1 MSPSVLLVT
10 VTFNS
15 SSVLDDFLASVAVG
29 TAHEHEVIVVDNASH
44 DIDTVRDIV
53 VRHPSVRL
61 LELPEN
67 QGYGRGMNAGVELA
81 GSATDYIL
89 IANPDVLFL
98 PGSIDSLI
106 AAAELTPTGGA
117 FGPAI
122 LNADGTLYPS
132 ARELPSL
139 RTGIGHALFGRAWP
153 ENPWTRGYRIPVSA
167 ADGQRHAGW
176 LSGACVLIR
185 TRAFEQLGGFDTSYF
200 MYFEDVDLGA
210 RLAAHGWSNVYLP
223 EAQVLHSGAHSTS
236 QSATSMGQAHHDS
249 AYRYLS
255 RRYAAPHLAPLRGVL
270 RLGLSLRSRWLSRKR

>member
-15 SSVLDDFLASVAVG
+15 SSVLDDFLISIEVG
-29 TAHEHEVIVVDNASH
+29 TSHEHEVIVVDNASQ
-44 DIDTVRDIV
+44 DLDALREIV
-53 VRHPSVRL
+53 ARYPSVRL
-61 LELPEN
+61 LEMAEN
-67 QGYGRGMNAGVELA
+67 RGYGRGMNAGVEFA
-81 GSATDYIL
+81 GSSSDYIL
-89 IANPDVLFL
+89 IANPDVSFL

-106 AAAELTPTGGA
+106 ATAEMTPTGGA

-132 ARELPSL
+132 ARQLPSL
-139 RTGIGHALFGRAWP
+139 RTGVGHALFGRAWP

-185 TRAFEQLGGFDTSYF
+185 TDAFEHLGGFDTSYF

-210 RLAAHGWSNVYLP
+210 RLAAQGWSNVYLP

-236 QSATSMGQAHHDS
+236 QSPTSMGQAHHDS

-255 RRYAAPHLAPLRGVL
+255 RRYSAPYLAPLRGAL
-270 RLGLSLRSRWLSRKR
+270 RLGLYLRRRWLTRNR

>member
-1 MSPSVLLVT
+1 MSPSLLLVT

-15 SSVLDDFLASVAVG
+15 SSVLDDFLTSIEVG
-29 TAHEHEVIVVDNASH
+29 TSHEHEVIVVDNASQ
-44 DIDTVRDIV
+44 DLDVLREIV
-53 VRHPSVRL
+53 ARYPSVRL
-61 LELPEN
+61 LEMAEN
-67 QGYGRGMNAGVELA
+67 RGYGRGMNAGVEFA
-81 GSATDYIL
+81 GSSSDYIL
-89 IANPDVLFL
+89 IANPDVSFL
-98 PGSIDSLI
+98 PGSIDSLV
-106 AAAELTPTGGA
+106 ATAEITPTGGA

-132 ARELPSL
+132 ARQLPSL

-167 ADGQRHAGW
+167 AVGQRHAGW

-185 TRAFEQLGGFDTSYF
+185 TVAFEHLGGFDTSYF

-210 RLAAHGWSNVYLP
+210 RLTAQGWSNVYLP

-236 QSATSMGQAHHDS
+236 QSPTSMGQAHHDS

-255 RRYAAPHLAPLRGVL
+255 RRYSAPCLAPLRGAL
-270 RLGLSLRSRWLSRKR
+270 RLGLYLRRRWLTRNR